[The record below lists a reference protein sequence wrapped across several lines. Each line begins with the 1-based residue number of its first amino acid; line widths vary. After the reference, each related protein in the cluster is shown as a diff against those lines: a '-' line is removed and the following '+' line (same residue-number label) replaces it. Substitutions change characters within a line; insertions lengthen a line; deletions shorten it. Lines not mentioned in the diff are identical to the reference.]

1 MTRSNNSEPLSYPY
15 PREGENRKNK
25 KFKKS
30 PLFLTLHLPPVEP
43 GRAQEVVLD
52 GVQPGPPVGGGGG
65 AGRGGQQLVGVGG
78 A

>member
-15 PREGENRKNK
+15 PRGRGKYGKNKK

-30 PLFLTLHLPPVEP
+30 PHTLHLPPVEP

-52 GVQPGPPVGGGGG
+52 GVQPGPPVCGGGG
-65 AGRGGQQLVGVGG
+65 AGRGGQQLVRVGG